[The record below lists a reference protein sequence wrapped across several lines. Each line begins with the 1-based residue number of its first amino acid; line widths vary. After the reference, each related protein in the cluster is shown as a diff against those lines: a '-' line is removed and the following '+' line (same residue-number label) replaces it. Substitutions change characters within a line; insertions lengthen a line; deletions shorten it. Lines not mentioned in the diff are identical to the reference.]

1 MIDFLASKITENLVK
16 SSIINEKI
24 PVYRYGIELLIS
36 SAIGISLILTLGVIS
51 NTFLEATVFLLLFII
66 LRQQTGGYHSNTYVG
81 CNTSFSIIYLILV
94 YIIKHRPVNESI
106 FLVVML
112 ISVII
117 IFEYSPID
125 NANKPLS
132 KKQVDRHRMISRVIT
147 LIITI
152 ATIILYFY
160 NSLLFF
166 TTGYVLVSVASLL
179 VLGRK
184 EDSYATARIT
194 P

>member
-1 MIDFLASKITENLVK
+1 MSIVKHHLFCYFDVNYEVCMIDFLASKITENLVK

-94 YIIKHRPVNESI
+94 YIIKHRPI
-106 FLVVML
+106 VVPG
-112 ISVII
+112 SHRII
-117 IFEYSPID
+117 DE
-125 NANKPLS
+125 
-132 KKQVDRHRMISRVIT
+132 
-147 LIITI
+147 
-152 ATIILYFY
+152 
-160 NSLLFF
+160 
-166 TTGYVLVSVASLL
+166 
-179 VLGRK
+179 
-184 EDSYATARIT
+184 
-194 P
+194 